1 MKNNVGLESISF
13 QETVLFKE
21 LALTFKDLKE
31 VKVAEIPD
39 HESVSRL
46 SKVVEHHT
54 GLNVSFDFVGE
65 LPPHVNVP
73 NLDRNNPL
81 IADIYRPY
89 IKSTDGLTLISK
101 AGNAVQGTV
110 DLKNSKV
117 SGVFTE
123 INVVVCMGANHI
135 AGTRFTENELAAIV
149 LHELGHIFTY
159 FEFIARTVTTNQV
172 LAGLSKVMDGVET
185 QDKKM
190 IALTSAKKALK
201 LEELDLKDISELDKD
216 AISIVY
222 ISSSVEK
229 SRSELGYNIY
239 DLTSWEYLSDQFC
252 SRHGAYASLVS
263 ALEKFYKGQNNIA
276 FRSFGGYLFV
286 EALKIVMLPI
296 LPLFTIILMLY
307 DSASGG
313 QYDLPVARFK
323 RVRDQAIQYLKDTS
337 ISKEDKTRVL
347 DDIAA
352 IDSILKGMNERK
364 QLATIIHEFCSKRT
378 RDERTYRK
386 LQQDLEHIAM
396 NDLFVKSAQLSQL
409 S

>member
-1 MKNNVGLESISF
+1 MKNNVSLESISF
-13 QETVLFKE
+13 QETILFKE

-39 HESVSRL
+39 HEAVSRL

-54 GLNVSFDFVGE
+54 GLNVFFDFTE
-65 LPPHVNVP
+65 NYDPHVDVP

-81 IADIYRPY
+81 IIDMYREFV
-89 IKSTDGLTLISK
+89 KSTDGLSMINK
-101 AGNAVQGTV
+101 AGNAIHGTI

-123 INVVVCMGANHI
+123 IKVTVYMGASYI
-135 AGTRFTENELAAIV
+135 SGVRFNENELAAIV
-149 LHELGHIFTY
+149 LHELGHMFTY
-159 FEFIARTVTTNQV
+159 FEFITRTVTTNQV
-172 LAGLSKVMDGVET
+172 LAGLSKAMDGVET

-252 SRHGAYASLVS
+252 ARHGAYASLVS
-263 ALEKFYKGQNNIA
+263 ALEKIYKGQYNLA
-276 FRSFGGYLFV
+276 FRSTGGYLFV
-286 EALKIVMLPI
+286 EVLKLVLMPFSPVLVILLIVI
-296 LPLFTIILMLY
+296 
-307 DSASGG
+307 DSANGG
-313 QYDLPVARFK
+313 TYDLPIARFK
-323 RVRDQAIQYLKDTS
+323 RVRDQAVQYLKDTN
-337 ISKEDKTRVL
+337 ITKENRARVL
-347 DDIAA
+347 MDIAA
-352 IDSILKGMNERK
+352 IDSILKGMSERK